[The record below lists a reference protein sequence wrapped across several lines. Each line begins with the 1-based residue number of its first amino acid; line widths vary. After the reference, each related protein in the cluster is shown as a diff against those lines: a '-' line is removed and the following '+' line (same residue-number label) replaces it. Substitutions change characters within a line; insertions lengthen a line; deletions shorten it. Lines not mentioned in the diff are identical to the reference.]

1 MATPPFSSK
10 IIADTGL
17 SYGDEG
23 KGRLIFEA
31 ISELKE
37 ATGQEDPVAVVIKIN
52 GGANSGHTAGG
63 LKLNLLPAGVI
74 DPSVPHLAVGAGVV
88 ADPRKFLWEAAPL
101 EARGYNIISRLAI
114 DERTMVSD
122 LTHRLLDLAFEYY
135 RENILGET
143 PRGSTGRGI
152 SPSFQ
157 DETGQWQI
165 HYAIFRD
172 SKEVFHTK
180 LEQKCDRAARTIQ
193 HVCQLPA
200 ENWESL
206 FDTLTKAELRANH
219 ESIENGDFQAEEF
232 DFSQFKGSEPFTFNV
247 NRLAE
252 VYWEA
257 GQQLVKQVTDVRE
270 LILNALEDDKYIIG
284 EFGQSYWLDKRQG
297 FPPNVT
303 GSHSFT
309 PEIFHSAGIPVQT
322 VHTIGVAKAY
332 DTKVGTHL
340 FLTQFSEDD
349 ALGNFLKKLEF
360 GTSTGR
366 QRMVGWYDA
375 VEKGDALRYGGFQ
388 DLMINKLDALS
399 HNDEWS
405 GSLKICVA
413 YEDQR
418 GNRITHVPR
427 DDTFRSGL
435 KPVYERYEGWS
446 EDTSTIRSFSALP
459 ENAQRYVAG
468 MVKATC
474 DVAYESCTNDSLVN
488 LRYIGVGPDPDQI
501 IKDVPETR
509 KLLDILNQPAG
520 V

>member
-10 IIADTGL
+10 IIADTGI
-17 SYGDEG
+17 SFGDEG
-23 KGRLIFEA
+23 KGRLIYEA

-37 ATGQEDPVAVVIKIN
+37 TTGQPNPVAVVLKVN

-74 DPSVPHLAVGAGVV
+74 EATVPHLGVGAGVV
-88 ADPRKFLWEAAPL
+88 ADPRKFIWEAKPL
-101 EARGYNIISRLAI
+101 ESRGYNIISRLAI

-165 HYAIFRD
+165 HYAVFRD
-172 SKEVFHTK
+172 SKEAFQKK
-180 LEQKCDRAARTIQ
+180 LAQKCDRAVRTIQ

-200 ENWESL
+200 ENWDGL
-206 FDTLTKAELRANH
+206 FETLSKAEIRANQ
-219 ESIENGDFQAEEF
+219 ESIESGDFPPEEF
-232 DFSQFKGSEPFTFNV
+232 DFHQFKGSEPFSINV
-247 NRLAE
+247 ERLVD

-270 LILNALEDDKYIIG
+270 LILTALENGKYIIG
-284 EFGQSYWLDKRQG
+284 EFGQAYWLDKRQG
-297 FPPNVT
+297 FSPNVT

-309 PEIFHSAGIPVQT
+309 PEIFNSAGIPVQP

-340 FLTQFSEDD
+340 FITQFDEEDK
-349 ALGNFLKKLEF
+349 LGNFLKKLEF

-388 DLMINKLDALS
+388 DLVINKLDALS
-399 HNDEWS
+399 YNSEWQ

-413 YEDQR
+413 YEDSA
-418 GNRITHVPR
+418 GNRVNHVPR
-427 DDTFRSGL
+427 DEAFRANL
-435 KPVYERYEGWS
+435 KPIYETYEGWG
-446 EDTSTIRSFSALP
+446 EDISKVRSFSELP
-459 ENAQRYVAG
+459 LNAQKYVAG

-474 DVAYESCTNDSLVN
+474 DVAYDGTTPESLVN
-488 LRYIGVGPDPDQI
+488 LRYIGVGPDPEQI
-501 IKDVPETR
+501 IKDVPETQE
-509 KLLDILNQPAG
+509 LLDLLG
-520 V
+520 